1 MTTPDPRV
9 IATPNRIPPRVP
21 APDAKVAATP
31 TVAPTAP
38 PEPEAAAPLKRRPYI
53 VWGTN
58 IKDADGN
65 KIGHL
70 GLAMLDL
77 ELATKYNDHGLL
89 RPYIPESDDEPEPT
103 ESVDGPRA
111 PKVR

>member
-1 MTTPDPRV
+1 MTTPAPKTS
-9 IATPNRIPPRVP
+9 AGTNRIPPRVP
-21 APDAKVAATP
+21 APDAKVP
-31 TVAPTAP
+31 SSVSAPT
-38 PEPEAAAPLKRRPYI
+38 PEPAPAVSSSGKRRPYV

-58 IKDADGN
+58 IKDADGK

-70 GLAMLDL
+70 GLAMLDR
-77 ELATKYNDHGLL
+77 ELASKYNDHGLL

-103 ESVDGPRA
+103 ESFDGPRP